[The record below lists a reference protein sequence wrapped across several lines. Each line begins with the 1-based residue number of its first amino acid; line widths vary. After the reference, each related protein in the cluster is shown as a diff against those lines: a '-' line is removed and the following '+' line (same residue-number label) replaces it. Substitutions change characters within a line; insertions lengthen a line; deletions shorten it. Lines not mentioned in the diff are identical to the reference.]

1 MKELILRIQES
12 GIDLQSL
19 LITGGAMLV
28 GFLLLGLLS
37 RALFGNGASLS
48 CSISSVIAVFFLYA
62 ICILLYVFES
72 PIQRYL
78 APLPLVHLAP
88 GTITFFSFKGASF
101 GAICT
106 QLVNTVLLAFL
117 VNLITQL
124 IPKGKNLF
132 VWFLLRILT
141 VFLAG
146 VLHLVVAG
154 LISHFV
160 PQGIAQY
167 SAIILLAL
175 LVLMLVTGSMRLL
188 VGAAL
193 TAVNPIIAALYTFFF
208 ASVVGKQVTRAVCT
222 TILLS
227 AIILILRYFDITALS
242 ILASGLIAYLPLV
255 IGMTIV
261 WYLIGKLL

>member
-1 MKELILRIQES
+1 MKELFLRIQES
-12 GIDLQSL
+12 GIDLQTL
-19 LITGGAMLV
+19 LISGGSLLV

-48 CSISSVIAVFFLYA
+48 CSISSVIAIFFLYA
-62 ICILLYVFES
+62 ICIVLYVFES
-72 PIQRYL
+72 PIQRFL
-78 APLPLVHLAP
+78 APLPLIELTP
-88 GTITFFSFKGASF
+88 GSITFFSFKGASF
-101 GAICT
+101 GTICT

-124 IPKGKNLF
+124 IPKGKNIF

-141 VFLAG
+141 VILAG
-146 VLHLVVAG
+146 VLHLVVVG
-154 LISHFV
+154 LIGHFV

-167 SAIILLAL
+167 SAVILLIL

-208 ASVVGKQVTRAVCT
+208 ATVVGKQVTRAICT
-222 TILLS
+222 TLLLS
-227 AIILILRYFDITALS
+227 AIILILRYFDIFALS

-255 IGMTIV
+255 IGMLIV
-261 WYLIGKLL
+261 WYILGKLL